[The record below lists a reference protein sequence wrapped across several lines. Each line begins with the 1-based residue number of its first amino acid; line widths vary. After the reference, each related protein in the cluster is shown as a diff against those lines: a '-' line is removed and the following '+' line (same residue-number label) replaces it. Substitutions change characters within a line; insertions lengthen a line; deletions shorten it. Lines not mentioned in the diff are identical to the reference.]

1 MMISPMSSTEQF
13 QALNILEVLSD
24 LFSATRTETLTRGEI
39 LKILD
44 AIRNNPAVFDP
55 DVVAAQRIA
64 TANFNSP
71 SQLSYNC

>member
-1 MMISPMSSTEQF
+1 MTISPMSSTEQF

-24 LFSATRTETLTRGEI
+24 LFSATGTETLTRGDV

-44 AIRNNPAVFDP
+44 AIRSNPEVFDP
-55 DVVAAQRIA
+55 DVVAAQQIA
-64 TANFNSP
+64 TAGINSP